1 MARFGFGQPFNRTP
15 LFGLVAQNTDIAS
28 EYPSLRFSTD
38 TSTDTME
45 ERAVCGHHV
54 RIAIHPSAA
63 GIDPGFNRSSSVRV
77 NTLVTNPI

>member
-1 MARFGFGQPFNRTP
+1 MARFGFGQRFNRAP

-28 EYPSLRFSTD
+28 EYPSLRSSTD
-38 TSTDTME
+38 ISTDAME
-45 ERAVCGHHV
+45 ERAVCGPS
-54 RIAIHPSAA
+54 RSGAIHTSAA